1 MTKRAGIGAGP
12 HAVEQAVKVLHHSG
26 VVAFPTETYYGLAV
40 DPTDALALAR
50 LFALKQRP
58 ESKPL
63 LLLIDQLDQLMEVV
77 REIPKEY
84 RRLIEMYWPGPLTLI
99 FPARPEVNVLVTGG
113 TGTVG
118 VRISP
123 HPIAR
128 ELVRRVGRPVTATS
142 ANISSRSPAASAEE
156 VIAQFGEKLD
166 WIIDGG
172 PATGG
177 LCSTVC
183 TLEGGKLVVLRR
195 GQVVLPSALLE

>member
-1 MTKRAGIGAGP
+1 ML
-12 HAVEQAVKVLHHSG
+12 QHSG

-58 ESKPL
+58 ENKPL
-63 LLLIDQLDQLMEVV
+63 LLLIDQLEQLVEVV
-77 REIPKEY
+77 SEVPKEY
-84 RRLIEMYWPGPLTLI
+84 HRLIEMFWPGPLTLI
-99 FPARPEVNVLVTGG
+99 FPARPEVSVLVTGG

-142 ANISSRSPAASAEE
+142 ANLSGRSPAASAEQ
-156 VIAQFGEKLD
+156 VIAQFGEKID

-172 PATGG
+172 PVTGG

-183 TLEGGKLVVLRR
+183 TLEHGKLVMLRR
-195 GQVVLPSALLE
+195 GQVVLPSELLD

>member
-1 MTKRAGIGAGP
+1 MTKKVRIGQGP
-12 HAVEQAVKVLHHSG
+12 AAVEEAVMVLQRSG

-50 LFALKQRP
+50 LFTLKQRP

-63 LLLIDQLDQLMEVV
+63 LLLIDQLEQLAEVV
-77 REIPKEY
+77 SEVPKEY
-84 RRLIEMYWPGPLTLI
+84 RRLIEMFWPGPLTLI
-99 FPARPEVNVLVTGG
+99 FPARPQVSALVTGG

-142 ANISSRSPAASAEE
+142 ANLSGRSPAASAEQ
-156 VIAQFGEKLD
+156 VIAQFGEKID

-172 PATGG
+172 PVTGG

-183 TLEGGKLVVLRR
+183 TLERGKLVVLRH
-195 GQVVLPSALLE
+195 GQVVLPSELLD

>member
-1 MTKRAGIGAGP
+1 MTEKAAIGEGP
-12 HAVEQAVKVLHHSG
+12 AAVEEAVKVLRHSG

-58 ESKPL
+58 ESNPL

-77 REIPKEY
+77 SEIPKEY
-84 RRLIEMYWPGPLTLI
+84 RRLIEMFWPGPLTLI
-99 FPARPEVNVLVTGG
+99 FPARPELSPLVTGG

-123 HPIAR
+123 HPVAR

-142 ANISSRSPAASAEE
+142 ANLSGRAPAASVAE
-156 VIAQFGEKLD
+156 VIAQFGEKID
-166 WIIDGG
+166 WTIDGG
-172 PATGG
+172 PASGG

-183 TLEGGKLVVLRR
+183 TLERGKLVVLRR
-195 GQVVLPSALLE
+195 GQVVLPSELLD

>member
-1 MTKRAGIGAGP
+1 MSEKAVIGAGP
-12 HAVEQAVKVLHHSG
+12 AAVEEAIKVLRHSG

-40 DPTDALALAR
+40 EPTDTAALAR

-77 REIPKEY
+77 SEIPKEY
-84 RRLIEMYWPGPLTLI
+84 RRLIEMFWPGPLTLI
-99 FPARPEVNVLVTGG
+99 FPARPEVSPLVTGG

-123 HPIAR
+123 HPVAR

-142 ANISSRSPAASAEE
+142 ANLSGRSPAASAEE
-156 VIAQFGEKLD
+156 VIAQFGEKID

-172 PATGG
+172 PASGG

-183 TLEGGKLVVLRR
+183 TLERGKLVVLRR
-195 GQVVLPSALLE
+195 GQVVLPSELLD